1 VPLRLERGLFGRRRL
16 GLVTCLQYESTNTDM
31 SRSAELLRFLEQL
44 RITDLVDFVIV
55 WAIVYGLLKL
65 VRGTRAVQMAVGLLG
80 VGLLYQISVIL
91 GLDTLQFVMRNTLL
105 YFGFAILVIFAPEI
119 RSALMRVGSNLG
131 PFRFGHAKASH
142 EAYDDIVLAAM
153 TLSSRKVGAL
163 VVLERN
169 VGLQNYIDTGVMLG
183 AALSYD
189 LLVTI
194 FDPHTPLHDGA
205 TIIRNYRLEAA
216 SCFLPLTLNPRL
228 SKELCTR
235 HRAAI
240 GVTEDTDAAAIV
252 VSEETGVI
260 SFVQNGEI
268 TRYLNS
274 TSLREL
280 IRNALEPQRSFVEA
294 VRPARRARRKTDAT
308 GDAPREQVSETYIK

>member
-1 VPLRLERGLFGRRRL
+1 
-16 GLVTCLQYESTNTDM
+16 M
-31 SRSAELLRFLEQL
+31 SRSAELFRFLGQL
-44 RITDLVDFVIV
+44 RITDLIDFVIV

-131 PFRFGHAKASH
+131 PFRFGHGKASR

-163 VVLERN
+163 IVLERN
-169 VGLQNYIDTGVMLG
+169 VGLQNYIDTGVLLR

-205 TIIRNYRLEAA
+205 VIIRSYKVEAA
-216 SCFLPLTLNPRL
+216 SCFLPLTLNPQL
-228 SKELCTR
+228 SKELGTR

-240 GVTEDTDAAAIV
+240 GVTEDTDAAAVV

-274 TSLREL
+274 SSLREL
-280 IRNALEPQRSFVEA
+280 IRDALEPQRGLLEVI
-294 VRPARRARRKTDAT
+294 RPAGRTRRR
-308 GDAPREQVSETYIK
+308 GDAAADGSRGQVSETYIK

>member
-1 VPLRLERGLFGRRRL
+1 MARF
-16 GLVTCLQYESTNTDM
+16 TD
-31 SRSAELLRFLEQL
+31 LLRFLEQL
-44 RITDLVDFVIV
+44 QLADLVDFLAV
-55 WAIVYGLLKL
+55 WAIIYGLLKL

-80 VGLLYQISVIL
+80 VGLLYQLSVIL
-91 GLDTLQFVMRNTLL
+91 GLETLQFVMRNTLL

-119 RSALMRVGSNLG
+119 RSALMRLGSNLRR
-131 PFRFGHAKASH
+131 PMRFGRARAGG

-153 TLSSRKVGAL
+153 TLSSRRIGAL

-169 VGLQNYIDTGVMLG
+169 VGLQNYIDTGVTLS
-183 AALSYD
+183 ADLSYD

-205 TIIRNYRLEAA
+205 AIIRGFKLAAA
-216 SCFLPLTLNPRL
+216 SCFLPLTLNPKL
-228 SKELCTR
+228 SKELGTR

-240 GVTEDTDAAAIV
+240 GITEDTDAIAVV

-260 SFVQNGEI
+260 SFVENGEI

-274 TSLREL
+274 ARLREL
-280 IRNALEPQRSFVEA
+280 LRTSLE
-294 VRPARRARRKTDAT
+294 PARRMTDAART
-308 GDAPREQVSETYIK
+308 AKRRAVNKASATSEPARERISETFIK

>member
-1 VPLRLERGLFGRRRL
+1 
-16 GLVTCLQYESTNTDM
+16 M
-31 SRSAELLRFLEQL
+31 SRSAELLNFLKQL
-44 RITDLVDFVIV
+44 RITDLIDFVIV
-55 WAIVYGLLKL
+55 WAIIYGLLKL
-65 VRGTRAVQMAVGLLG
+65 VRGTRAVQMAAGLLG

-131 PFRFGHAKASH
+131 PFRFGHVKPSH

-163 VVLERN
+163 IVLERN
-169 VGLQNYIDTGVMLG
+169 VGLQNYIDTGVALR

-205 TIIRNYRLEAA
+205 VIIRSYKVEAA

-228 SKELCTR
+228 SKELGTR

-240 GVTEDTDAAAIV
+240 GVTEDTDAAAVV

-274 TSLREL
+274 SSLREL
-280 IRNALEPQRSFVEA
+280 IRNALEPQRRLFEA
-294 VRPARRARRKTDAT
+294 VSPARRARRKAEAAADAS
-308 GDAPREQVSETYIK
+308 REQVSETYIK

>member
-1 VPLRLERGLFGRRRL
+1 
-16 GLVTCLQYESTNTDM
+16 M

-44 RITDLVDFVIV
+44 RITDLIDFVIV

-131 PFRFGHAKASH
+131 PFRFGHVKASH

-169 VGLQNYIDTGVMLG
+169 VGLQNYIDTGVTLG

-205 TIIRNYRLEAA
+205 VIIRNYRLEAA

-228 SKELCTR
+228 SKELGTR

-280 IRNALEPQRSFVEA
+280 IRNALEPPRGFVEV
-294 VRPARRARRKTDAT
+294 VRPARRARRKTQPTSDAT
-308 GDAPREQVSETYIK
+308 REQVSETYIK

>member
-1 VPLRLERGLFGRRRL
+1 
-16 GLVTCLQYESTNTDM
+16 M
-31 SRSAELLRFLEQL
+31 SRSAELWRFLEQL
-44 RITDLVDFVIV
+44 RVTDLIDFIIV
-55 WAIVYGLLKL
+55 WAIIYGLLKL
-65 VRGTRAVQMAVGLLG
+65 VRGTRAVTMAVGLLG
-80 VGLLYQISVIL
+80 VGLLYQLSVIL
-91 GLDTLQFVMRNTLL
+91 GLETLQFVMRNALL

-131 PFRFGHAKASH
+131 PFRFGHRKTNH
-142 EAYDDIVLAAM
+142 ETYDDIVLAAM

-163 VVLERN
+163 IVLERN
-169 VGLQNYIDTGVMLG
+169 VGLQNYVETGVRLG

-194 FDPHTPLHDGA
+194 FDEHTPLHDGA
-205 TIIRNYRLEAA
+205 VIIRNHKIEAA

-228 SKELCTR
+228 SKELGTR

-240 GVTEDTDAAAIV
+240 GVTEDTDAAAVV

-280 IRNALEPQRSFVEA
+280 IKQALEPQGRLPDA
-294 VRPARRARRKTDAT
+294 LLPRRERRKRGT
-308 GDAPREQVSETYIK
+308 GAEPSREQVSETYIK

>member
-1 VPLRLERGLFGRRRL
+1 
-16 GLVTCLQYESTNTDM
+16 M

-44 RITDLVDFVIV
+44 RITDLIDFVVV
-55 WAIVYGLLKL
+55 WAIIYGLLKL
-65 VRGTRAVQMAVGLLG
+65 VRGTRAVQMVAGLLG

-131 PFRFGHAKASH
+131 PFRFGHAKANH

-153 TLSSRKVGAL
+153 TLSSRRIGAL
-163 VVLERN
+163 IVLERN
-169 VGLQNYIDTGVMLG
+169 VGLQNYVDTGVSLR

-194 FDPHTPLHDGA
+194 FDQHTPLHDGA
-205 TIIRNYRLEAA
+205 VIIRNYKIEAA

-228 SKELCTR
+228 SKELGTR

-240 GVTEDTDAAAIV
+240 GVTEDTDAAALV
-252 VSEETGVI
+252 VSEESGVI

-274 TSLREL
+274 SSLRDL
-280 IRNALEPQRSFVEA
+280 IREALAPQRRLVEA
-294 VRPARRARRKTDAT
+294 VGPERRVSRKPDVPAEAS
-308 GDAPREQVSETYIK
+308 REPISETYIK

>member
-1 VPLRLERGLFGRRRL
+1 
-16 GLVTCLQYESTNTDM
+16 M
-31 SRSAELLRFLEQL
+31 SRSAELWKFLQQL
-44 RITDLVDFVIV
+44 RITDLIDFVVV
-55 WAIVYGLLKL
+55 WAIIYGLLKL
-65 VRGTRAVQMAVGLLG
+65 VRGTRAVQMVAGLLG
-80 VGLLYQISVIL
+80 VGLLYQISVLL

-131 PFRFGHAKASH
+131 PFRFGHAKDNH

-153 TLSSRKVGAL
+153 TLSSRRIGAL
-163 VVLERN
+163 IVLERN
-169 VGLQNYIDTGVMLG
+169 VGLQNYVDTGVSLR

-194 FDPHTPLHDGA
+194 LDQHTPLHDGA
-205 TIIRNYRLEAA
+205 VIIRNYKIEAA

-228 SKELCTR
+228 SKELGTR

-252 VSEETGVI
+252 VSEESGVI

-274 TSLREL
+274 SSLRDL
-280 IRNALEPQRSFVEA
+280 IRDALAPQRRLVEA
-294 VRPARRARRKTDAT
+294 VRPARRLGRKTEAAT
-308 GDAPREQVSETYIK
+308 EASREQVSETYIK

>member
-1 VPLRLERGLFGRRRL
+1 
-16 GLVTCLQYESTNTDM
+16 M
-31 SRSAELLRFLEQL
+31 SRSAELLRFLQQL
-44 RITDLVDFVIV
+44 RITDLIDFVVV
-55 WAIVYGLLKL
+55 WAIIYGLLKL
-65 VRGTRAVQMAVGLLG
+65 VRGTRAVQMAAGLLG

-131 PFRFGHAKASH
+131 PFRFGHAKRSR
-142 EAYDDIVLAAM
+142 EAYDDLVLAAM
-153 TLSSRKVGAL
+153 TLSSRKIGAL
-163 VVLERN
+163 IVLERN
-169 VGLQNYIDTGVMLG
+169 VGLQNYIDTGVSLR

-189 LLVTI
+189 LLVTV
-194 FDPHTPLHDGA
+194 FDQHTPLHDGA
-205 TIIRNYRLEAA
+205 VIIRNYKIEAA

-228 SKELCTR
+228 SKELGTR

-252 VSEETGVI
+252 VSEESGVI

-274 TSLREL
+274 SSLRDL
-280 IRNALEPQRSFVEA
+280 IRDALAPQRRLVEA
-294 VRPARRARRKTDAT
+294 VRPARRLARKTEVVAEGT
-308 GDAPREQVSETYIK
+308 REQATETYIK

>member
-1 VPLRLERGLFGRRRL
+1 
-16 GLVTCLQYESTNTDM
+16 M

-44 RITDLVDFVIV
+44 RLTDLIDFIIV
-55 WAIVYGLLKL
+55 WAIIYGLLKL
-65 VRGTRAVQMAVGLLG
+65 VRGTRAVTMAVGLLG
-80 VGLLYQISVIL
+80 VGLLYQLSVIL
-91 GLDTLQFVMRNTLL
+91 GLETLQFVMRNALL

-131 PFRFGHAKASH
+131 PFRFGHRNTHH

-153 TLSSRKVGAL
+153 TLSSRRVGAL
-163 VVLERN
+163 IVLERN
-169 VGLQNYIDTGVMLG
+169 VGLQNYIDTGVVLG

-194 FDPHTPLHDGA
+194 FDQHTPLHDGA
-205 TIIRNYRLEAA
+205 VIIRNHKIQAA

-228 SKELCTR
+228 SKELGTR

-252 VSEETGVI
+252 VSEESGVI

-280 IRNALEPQRSFVEA
+280 IREALEPQGGLAEV
-294 VRPARRARRKTDAT
+294 VRPARRNRQRREPAVE
-308 GDAPREQVSETYIK
+308 ASREQVTETYIK

>member
-1 VPLRLERGLFGRRRL
+1 
-16 GLVTCLQYESTNTDM
+16 M
-31 SRSAELLRFLEQL
+31 SRSAELLNFLKQL
-44 RITDLVDFVIV
+44 RITDLIDFIIV
-55 WAIVYGLLKL
+55 WAIIYGMLKL

-131 PFRFGHAKASH
+131 PFRFGHVNPRH

-163 VVLERN
+163 IVLERN
-169 VGLQNYIDTGVMLG
+169 VGLQNYIDTGVALR
-183 AALSYD
+183 ASLSYD

-205 TIIRNYRLEAA
+205 VIIRNYKVEAA

-228 SKELCTR
+228 SKELGTR

-240 GVTEDTDAAAIV
+240 GVTEDTDAAAVV

-274 TSLREL
+274 SSLRDL
-280 IRNALEPQRSFVEA
+280 IRESLEPQRSLIEA
-294 VRPARRARRKTDAT
+294 VRPTLRARRKSEPASDT
-308 GDAPREQVSETYIK
+308 REQITETYIK

>member
-1 VPLRLERGLFGRRRL
+1 MSGSIELARFLHQLRLVHL
-16 GLVTCLQYESTNTDM
+16 
-31 SRSAELLRFLEQL
+31 
-44 RITDLVDFVIV
+44 IDFVAV

-91 GLDTLQFVMRNTLL
+91 GLETLQFVMRNSLL

-119 RSALMRVGSNLG
+119 RSALMRFGSNLRR
-131 PFRFGHAKASH
+131 PLQFGRRGRSG
-142 EAYDDIVLAAM
+142 EDTFDDVVLAAT
-153 TLSSRKVGAL
+153 TLSSRKIGAL
-163 VVLERN
+163 IVLERN
-169 VGLQNYIDTGVMLG
+169 VGMQNYIETGVLLE

-205 TIIRNYRLEAA
+205 VIIRNHRIAAA
-216 SCFLPLTLNPRL
+216 SCFLPLTLNPKL
-228 SKELCTR
+228 SKELGTR

-240 GVTEDTDAAAIV
+240 GITEDTDAAAIV

-260 SFVQNGEI
+260 SFVEDGKLQ
-268 TRYLNS
+268 RYLNS
-274 TSLREL
+274 SSLREL
-280 IRNALEPQRSFVEA
+280 IRQALEPPRRFKELVRQGRPVRGDLAVDPHRSPGRV
-294 VRPARRARRKTDAT
+294 T
-308 GDAPREQVSETYIK
+308 ETAIK

>member
-1 VPLRLERGLFGRRRL
+1 
-16 GLVTCLQYESTNTDM
+16 M
-31 SRSAELLRFLEQL
+31 SRSAELWRFLQQL
-44 RITDLVDFVIV
+44 RITDLIDFVIV
-55 WAIVYGLLKL
+55 WAIIYGLLKL
-65 VRGTRAVQMAVGLLG
+65 VRGTRAVTMAVGLLG
-80 VGLLYQISVIL
+80 VGLLYQLSAIL

-131 PFRFGHAKASH
+131 PFGFGRAKGR
-142 EAYDDIVLAAM
+142 ETYDDIVLAAM
-153 TLSSRKVGAL
+153 TLSSRRVGAL
-163 VVLERN
+163 IVLERN
-169 VGLQNYIDTGVMLG
+169 VGLQNYVDTGVVLR

-189 LLVTI
+189 LLITI

-205 TIIRNYRLEAA
+205 VIIRNQRIEAA

-228 SKELCTR
+228 SKELGTR

-240 GVTEDTDAAAIV
+240 GVTEDTDAAAVV

-274 TSLREL
+274 TSLRDL
-280 IRNALEPQRSFVEA
+280 IREALQPQRGLVEA
-294 VRPARRARRKTDAT
+294 VQPARRKPETSREAS
-308 GDAPREQVSETYIK
+308 REQVSETFVK

>member
-1 VPLRLERGLFGRRRL
+1 
-16 GLVTCLQYESTNTDM
+16 M
-31 SRSAELLRFLEQL
+31 SRSAELLNFFKQL
-44 RITDLVDFVIV
+44 RITDLIDFVIV
-55 WAIVYGLLKL
+55 WAIIYGLLKL
-65 VRGTRAVQMAVGLLG
+65 VRGTRAVQMAAGLLG

-131 PFRFGHAKASH
+131 PFRFGHAKPSH

-169 VGLQNYIDTGVMLG
+169 VGLQNYIDTGVALR

-205 TIIRNYRLEAA
+205 VIIRSHKVEAA

-228 SKELCTR
+228 SKELGTR

-240 GVTEDTDAAAIV
+240 GVTEDTDAAAVV

-274 TSLREL
+274 SSLREL
-280 IRNALEPQRSFVEA
+280 IRNALEPQGRLFEA
-294 VRPARRARRKTDAT
+294 VSPARRARRKAEAAADAS
-308 GDAPREQVSETYIK
+308 REQLSETYIK